1 MGLLCSLESFLL
13 SRVVVVST
21 SLVTQ
26 ESWMLSRFKKSMLFP
41 HCPGSAGPSAAGAC
55 RCILG
60 ASWGRCFEAVWHAE
74 FEETPGASILLKHIC
89 IYKDQKIKLRRLE

>member
-1 MGLLCSLESFLL
+1 MGLLCSLDGFLL

-21 SLVTQ
+21 SLGTQ

-60 ASWGRCFEAVWHAE
+60 AF
-74 FEETPGASILLKHIC
+74 GAGALKLSGM
-89 IYKDQKIKLRRLE
+89 QSLRKHLELAFY